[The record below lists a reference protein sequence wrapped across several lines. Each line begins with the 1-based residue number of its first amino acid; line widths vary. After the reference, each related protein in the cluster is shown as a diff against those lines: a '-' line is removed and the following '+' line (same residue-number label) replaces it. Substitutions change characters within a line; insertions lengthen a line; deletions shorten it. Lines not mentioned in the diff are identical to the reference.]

1 MDTKKLP
8 VGLPVLINIP
18 DTFKDKPAVVVDVE
32 ENVCHCTIG
41 INTGV
46 SVPMSSVKIPYPTT
60 TDYFKRVMMA
70 EGWESPYRYT
80 SFNKGGYGKRLGIF
94 IEKYEVRTAFE
105 ATKLW
110 SDIDMER
117 VKEFQQALAHAT
129 ALKAIREYETQNK

>member
-8 VGLPVLINIP
+8 VGLPVFVNSKPGVICENIEP
-18 DTFKDKPAVVVDVE
+18 NRCGVKRSNDEVEYYNVSSIKPA
-32 ENVCHCTIG
+32 
-41 INTGV
+41 
-46 SVPMSSVKIPYPTT
+46 YPTT
-60 TDYFKRVMMA
+60 ADYFKSVMMA
-70 EGWESPYRYT
+70 EGWGSPYRYT
-80 SFNKGGYGKRLGIF
+80 SLNKGEYGKRLGIF

-110 SDIDMER
+110 SDIDLER